1 MRNLS
6 LSIYKLAAFVVV
18 LAVPVA
24 SPSLALAKEKPPA
37 LKIVKDTL
45 LELGDFYFVKGVVY
59 NPYNR
64 PVKNVVVNYYIWK
77 KWMGRDG
84 HGLVIKETG
93 GLVTANIKYMPPK
106 QSVEFTA
113 SGDNTAPVMTPES
126 GLLPDPLDAE
136 ISAEWDK

>member
-1 MRNLS
+1 MRTCIPN
-6 LSIYKLAAFVVV
+6 IYKLATFLVV
-18 LAVPVA
+18 LAVSA
-24 SPSLALAKEKPPA
+24 TSPSLALAKGKAPT

-45 LELGDFYFVKGVVY
+45 LEFDNFYFVKGVVY
-59 NPYNR
+59 NPYNH
-64 PVKNVVVNYYIWK
+64 PVKNVVLNYYIWK
-77 KWMGRDG
+77 KWMGREG

-93 GLVTANIKYMPPK
+93 GLVTANIKYIPPK